1 MLGQT
6 LADGILTGAIIALG
20 AIGVSFGLQILR
32 FANFAHSELMTWG
45 AYLALVFVGFFGVGA
60 PIGPL
65 SFGWQLLLAMLL
77 AGLLTGVLA
86 LVVDALVF
94 RTLRGRGANSLTLVF
109 ASFGVALILRHLVVL
124 GFGPETHA
132 YTHELQI
139 AVEVWPGIRM
149 LPDQIF
155 ILVAALVVVVGLNL
169 YLTYSR
175 TGIAMRAMAESPAL
189 ARACGVKVESVIRW
203 IWMLSG
209 GLAAMAGI
217 FLGLSPQLYPE
228 MGASLLLELF
238 AAAILG
244 GVGSLPGAVIGGLV
258 VGLSENLSA
267 LAISTVYK
275 TAMPF
280 FVLLLVLFF
289 RPQGLFGK
297 KS

>member
-6 LADGILTGAIIALG
+6 VADGILTGAIIALG

-32 FANFAHSELMTWG
+32 FANFAHSELITWG
-45 AYLALVFVGFFGVGA
+45 AYLALAFVGFFGVGT
-60 PIGPL
+60 PIGPV
-65 SFGWQLLLAMLL
+65 SFGWQLILAMLL

-86 LVVDALVF
+86 FIVDALVY
-94 RTLRGRGANSLTLVF
+94 RRLRNRGANSLTLVF
-109 ASFGVALILRHLVVL
+109 ASFGLALILRHLIIL
-124 GFGPETHA
+124 GFGPGTHA

-139 AVEVWPGIRM
+139 AIEVWRGIRI

-155 ILVAALVVVVGLNL
+155 ILAAAIIVVAGLHI

-175 TGIAMRAMAESPAL
+175 TGIAMRAMAESPTL

-203 IWMLSG
+203 TWMLSG
-209 GLAAMAGI
+209 ALAAMAGI
-217 FLGLSPQLYPE
+217 FLGLTPQLHPE

-244 GVGSLPGAVIGGLV
+244 GVGSLPGAVIGGLL
-258 VGLSENLSA
+258 VGLSENVSA

-280 FVLLLVLFF
+280 ILLLLVLFI

>member
-1 MLGQT
+1 MFGQT
-6 LADGILTGAIIALG
+6 VADGILTGAIIALG

-32 FANFAHSELMTWG
+32 FAKFSHSELMTWG
-45 AYLALVFVGFFGVGA
+45 AYLALVFVGFFGVGT

-65 SFGWQLLLAMLL
+65 SFGWQLILAMLL

-86 LVVDALVF
+86 LIVDALVY
-94 RTLRGRGANSLTLVF
+94 RLLRNRGASSIALVF
-109 ASFGVALILRHLVVL
+109 ASFGVALILRHLIVL
-124 GFGPETHA
+124 AFGPGTHA

-139 AVEVWPGIRM
+139 AVEALPDIRM

-155 ILVAALVVVVGLNL
+155 ILLAALVVVVGLHL

-203 IWMLSG
+203 TWMLSG
-209 GLAAMAGI
+209 ALAAMAGI
-217 FLGLSPQLYPE
+217 FLGLTPQLHPE
-228 MGASLLLELF
+228 MGSSLLLELF
-238 AAAILG
+238 AAAVLG
-244 GVGSLPGAVIGGLV
+244 GVGSLPGAVIGGLL
-258 VGLSENLSA
+258 VGLSENVSA

-280 FVLLLVLFF
+280 ILLLLVLFF

>member
-6 LADGILTGAIIALG
+6 IADGILTGAIIALG

-32 FANFAHSELMTWG
+32 FANFAHSELITWG
-45 AYLALVFVGFFGVGA
+45 AYLALAFVGFFGVGA

-65 SFGWQLLLAMLL
+65 SFGWQLILAMLL

-86 LVVDALVF
+86 FIVDALVY
-94 RTLRGRGANSLTLVF
+94 RRLRNRGANSLTLVF
-109 ASFGVALILRHLVVL
+109 ASFGLALILRHLIIL
-124 GFGPETHA
+124 GFGPGTHA
-132 YTHELQI
+132 YTRELQI
-139 AVEVWPGIRM
+139 AIEVWRGIRI

-155 ILVAALVVVVGLNL
+155 ILAAAIIVVAGLHL

-203 IWMLSG
+203 TWMLSG
-209 GLAAMAGI
+209 ALAAMAGI
-217 FLGLSPQLYPE
+217 FLGLTPQLHPE
-228 MGASLLLELF
+228 MGSSLLLELF

-244 GVGSLPGAVIGGLV
+244 GVGSLPGAVIGGLL
-258 VGLSENLSA
+258 VGLSENVSA

-280 FVLLLVLFF
+280 ILLLLVLFI